1 MQKKSSTYQ
10 FYNHLANL
18 LGVPCNETVEFIP
31 YESYKNSVDTNKFK
45 IYQDWWVAKPK
56 VVASKVKALTGTS
69 NRIFARKTKLRKIDK
84 PTVDSFLEENH
95 IYGTTKAKHKIGL
108 FYESHL
114 VAVATFSAQRNLAV
128 GRSSELIRF
137 CSKNGTTI
145 VGGLDKLLKYYIKE
159 YRPDHIMTYVDKDWG
174 SGRAFLNL
182 GFELTGERA
191 ANTYLVNKTSGKRTL
206 LVEQKEAGDFYIK
219 NTGSL
224 KLEFT
229 VNSF

>member
-1 MQKKSSTYQ
+1 
-10 FYNHLANL
+10 
-18 LGVPCNETVEFIP
+18 
-31 YESYKNSVDTNKFK
+31 
-45 IYQDWWVAKPK
+45 
-56 VVASKVKALTGTS
+56 
-69 NRIFARKTKLRKIDK
+69 
-84 PTVDSFLEENH
+84 
-95 IYGTTKAKHKIGL
+95 
-108 FYESHL
+108 
-114 VAVATFSAQRNLAV
+114 
-128 GRSSELIRF
+128 
-137 CSKNGTTI
+137 
-145 VGGLDKLLKYYIKE
+145 
-159 YRPDHIMTYVDKDWG
+159 MTYVDKDWG